1 MLAHCNVPTNSA
13 LRIIRLPPRA
23 NVPAQHTQRT
33 KAFAAVADDKTAM
46 QYAAFC
52 QITLDTYYYYSCADF
67 FCRIPLVLSQ
77 CQCQCQSWIY
87 IAHKRKASNAL
98 VR

>member
-33 KAFAAVADDKTAM
+33 KAFAAVADKTAM

-67 FCRIPLVLSQ
+67 FAEFR
-77 CQCQCQSWIY
+77 
-87 IAHKRKASNAL
+87 
-98 VR
+98 